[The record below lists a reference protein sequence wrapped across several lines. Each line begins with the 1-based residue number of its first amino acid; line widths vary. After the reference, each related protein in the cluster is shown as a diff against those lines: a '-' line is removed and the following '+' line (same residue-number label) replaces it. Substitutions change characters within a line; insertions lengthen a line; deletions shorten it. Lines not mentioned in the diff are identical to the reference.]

1 MTMTNPNRNQAK
13 SFRRLLSG
21 VSPLLISWLAVTP
34 VLAQGSSQAG
44 LEDASV
50 PNSDMGCFKD
60 KDGLREAIKLA
71 QLTKLPLLT
80 EQNLNSAIPTSSR
93 DSRFSQV
100 ASEARQDLKAFVK
113 KRFTLTPEQLRQL
126 DTLSASDIAKIQAAI
141 DEAQKQGAP
150 LSVKINQP
158 PSGLI
163 TKRPLSVQVQNIE
176 QPTQQPD
183 VARIRIVIEIDK

>member
-1 MTMTNPNRNQAK
+1 MANQNRNRAK

-21 VSPLLISWLAVTP
+21 ISSLLVSWLVVTP
-34 VLAQGSSQAG
+34 VLAKGYCQAD
-44 LEDASV
+44 LKDAST
-50 PNSDMGCFKD
+50 PNSDLGCFKD

-71 QLTKLPLLT
+71 QVTKLPLLT
-80 EQNLNSAIPTSSR
+80 EQNLNSAIQTSTR
-93 DSRFSQV
+93 NSRFSQV
-100 ASEARQDLKAFVK
+100 ASEAKQDLKAFLK
-113 KRFTLTPEQLRQL
+113 KRFTLTPEQFRQL

-163 TKRPLSVQVQNIE
+163 IKRPLSVQVQNIE